1 MLRSKRL
8 SRWILVVP
16 FFVISMVLL
25 FLGFYRNQWNVIR
38 EKKFKEFQTDS
49 ESLVMARMVESRQK
63 GIFSENGLLGWG
75 DANPLD
81 LRENDYAHQYDAYL
95 AGQDFQTYSLY
106 KSSSGLQ
113 AMFFSLLD
121 ELSPFSPAANLR
133 NFRVL
138 VSLLFAATLSV
149 FLLWFLR
156 EFGWLTSVSVLV
168 TTLVSQWITL
178 FGRNLFYF
186 IWASFLPMVLV
197 AFYLVWE
204 EKRAKLSDTRL
215 ALLAFG
221 SLLFKCLMNGYDF
234 VVPALA
240 MPFIPLLYYGFR
252 DGWGRSTFVKRLAA
266 LALALL
272 AAVFI
277 SILILAAQLQISEGS
292 FAGGIASILG
302 TFGRRTYGDPN
313 LYPLYAVSLEANPWS
328 VLWTY
333 ISQDTAINLLGL
345 RFLDLIIIFAIFSVI
360 YVILGRRGQDD
371 PSNRNKTFAL
381 IGATWFSIL
390 SPLSWFLM
398 FKGQAYVH
406 THTNYLAWHMPFTLF
421 GFALCGFVLRFLITA
436 FVTRRTSAR

>member
-1 MLRSKRL
+1 
-8 SRWILVVP
+8 
-16 FFVISMVLL
+16 
-25 FLGFYRNQWNVIR
+25 
-38 EKKFKEFQTDS
+38 
-49 ESLVMARMVESRQK
+49 
-63 GIFSENGLLGWG
+63 
-75 DANPLD
+75 
-81 LRENDYAHQYDAYL
+81 
-95 AGQDFQTYSLY
+95 
-106 KSSSGLQ
+106 
-113 AMFFSLLD
+113 
-121 ELSPFSPAANLR
+121 
-133 NFRVL
+133 
-138 VSLLFAATLSV
+138 
-149 FLLWFLR
+149 
-156 EFGWLTSVSVLV
+156 
-168 TTLVSQWITL
+168 
-178 FGRNLFYF
+178 
-186 IWASFLPMVLV
+186 
-197 AFYLVWE
+197 
-204 EKRAKLSDTRL
+204 
-215 ALLAFG
+215 
-221 SLLFKCLMNGYDF
+221 MNGYDF